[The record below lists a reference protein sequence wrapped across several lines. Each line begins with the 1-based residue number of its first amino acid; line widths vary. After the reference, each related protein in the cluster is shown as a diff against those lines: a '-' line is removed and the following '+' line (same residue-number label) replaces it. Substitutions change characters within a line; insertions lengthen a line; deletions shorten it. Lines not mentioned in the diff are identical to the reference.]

1 MNDSTPPGDG
11 EPTRFAKA
19 KNWCR
24 KHEPKLRAAGAVGL
38 AVGLIVVG
46 HVAER
51 QDAETYDTGAHDAET
66 DDAETNDAE
75 DGAASEP
82 VSATKTTGGSRQSP
96 SPHVRNLH
104 KGWNASPEKQA
115 QYKAETGED
124 LPPGTTWVHLSED
137 EGPGEAAA

>member
-1 MNDSTPPGDG
+1 MNDSTPPEDG

-19 KNWCR
+19 KNWCK

-38 AVGLIVVG
+38 AVGLIVVR
-46 HVAER
+46 HIAER
-51 QDAETYDTGAHDAET
+51 QDAETYTGVHDAET
-66 DDAETNDAE
+66 DDAE

-82 VSATKTTGGSRQSP
+82 VSATETTGESRPSP

-104 KGWNASPEKQA
+104 KGWNASPEKQV

-124 LPPGTTWVHLSED
+124 LPPGTTWVHPSED
-137 EGPGEAAA
+137 EDPGEVAA